1 MKKLHI
7 RLLSLILAFLTLAGC
22 AQHKAEDPADNSEEP
37 KQAEENPE
45 PETPDEPSDEE
56 DTGYSPADKLFS
68 LCYDPAGSLNP
79 LYGMNVTNE
88 ALMSLMFEGLF
99 RIGADLEPEP
109 VLCESW
115 STEDGISYVFKL
127 KPNVYFHEGQILTA
141 EDVVYSV
148 NRAAGGSKYS
158 SRFKNI
164 RAITASDDLTVRIV
178 LKETDYGFPAL
189 LDLPIIRSGTSDQ
202 SPPDGT
208 GPYVFHS
215 YDVSTYMTAFYMHR
229 DFSALPVSRIY
240 LTNVA
245 SYDLSRDFSARR
257 IDLLDRDPLSVLD
270 LNIHSDYETRYF
282 ETSNLIYLG
291 LNTSKGA
298 MRDPDV
304 RRVIACLLDY
314 QDLTEDYFRS
324 AVTPAPLVLDPLLSY
339 YDHSWEAELSVS
351 PADFTELAI
360 AASLQDTDNDGF
372 WDVSGRLSNINI
384 TFIVNSENPYRLEA
398 ARAIHST
405 LSHQGFSVTLK
416 ELSYREYIAALQGG
430 SFDIYLGEARL
441 TPDFDLSAI
450 LGAGGEINYGHAS
463 GYDSLLAAI
472 HSAPDTEAKRE
483 AARAL
488 CEYAAHDRA
497 IIPIAYKRRA
507 VFTHPGVVSGMDP
520 SISGIFG
527 NIGGWT
533 IDL

>member
-1 MKKLHI
+1 
-7 RLLSLILAFLTLAGC
+7 
-22 AQHKAEDPADNSEEP
+22 
-37 KQAEENPE
+37 
-45 PETPDEPSDEE
+45 
-56 DTGYSPADKLFS
+56 
-68 LCYDPAGSLNP
+68 
-79 LYGMNVTNE
+79 
-88 ALMSLMFEGLF
+88 
-99 RIGADLEPEP
+99 
-109 VLCESW
+109 
-115 STEDGISYVFKL
+115 
-127 KPNVYFHEGQILTA
+127 
-141 EDVVYSV
+141 
-148 NRAAGGSKYS
+148 
-158 SRFKNI
+158 
-164 RAITASDDLTVRIV
+164 
-178 LKETDYGFPAL
+178 
-189 LDLPIIRSGTSDQ
+189 
-202 SPPDGT
+202 
-208 GPYVFHS
+208 
-215 YDVSTYMTAFYMHR
+215 
-229 DFSALPVSRIY
+229 
-240 LTNVA
+240 
-245 SYDLSRDFSARR
+245 DFSARR

-291 LNTSKGA
+291 LNTSRGA

-314 QDLTEDYFRS
+314 KELTEEYFLS
-324 AVTPAPLVLDPLLSY
+324 SVTPAPLVLDPLLSY
-339 YDHSWEAELSVS
+339 YDASWEDELSVS

-416 ELSYREYIAALQGG
+416 ELSYREYVAALEAG

-450 LGAGGEINYGHAS
+450 LSSGGEINYGHAS
-463 GYDSLLAAI
+463 GYDALISAI
-472 HSAPDTEAKRE
+472 HAAPDPEAKRE

-488 CEYAAHDRA
+488 CEYAATDRA

-527 NIGGWT
+527 NIGGWK

>member
-7 RLLSLILAFLTLAGC
+7 RLLSVMLALLLLAGC
-22 AQHKAEDPADNSEEP
+22 AHESGEAPADNTDEPGKAVENEEP
-37 KQAEENPE
+37 ESPL
-45 PETPDEPSDEE
+45 EPSGGNE
-56 DTGYSPADKLFS
+56 TGYTPADKLFS

-127 KPNVYFHEGQILTA
+127 KPNVYFHEGYTLTA

-158 SRFKNI
+158 SRFKNV
-164 RAITASDDLTVRIV
+164 RAITATDDLTVKIV

-189 LDLPIIRSGTSDQ
+189 MDLPIIRTGTSDQ

-245 SYDLSRDFSARR
+245 SNDLSRDFSARR
-257 IDLLDRDPLSVLD
+257 IDLLDRDPLSVVD

-291 LNTSKGA
+291 LNTSRGA

-314 QDLTEDYFRS
+314 KELTEEYFLGS
-324 AVTPAPLVLDPLLSY
+324 VTPAPLVLDPLLSY
-339 YDHSWEAELSVS
+339 YDASWEEDLSVS

-384 TFIVNSENPYRLEA
+384 TFIVNSENPYSLEA

-416 ELSYREYIAALQGG
+416 ELSYREYVAALEAG

-450 LGAGGEINYGHAS
+450 LSSGGEINYGHAS
-463 GYDSLLAAI
+463 GYDALISAI
-472 HSAPDTEAKRE
+472 HAAPDPEAKRE

-488 CEYAAHDRA
+488 CEYAATDRA

-527 NIGGWT
+527 NIGGWK